1 MTHYWSQW
9 ELGNWCPLHWAVHE
23 GNFEFVEIMIRTPF
37 DFNTLRFDRFFLGDP
52 NLKCSYN
59 VLHKA
64 AMNGNMEIIKLILK
78 FADEKKIDIN
88 EKNELGRS
96 AIATAKDDPEVV
108 KLLLKHC
115 QYDGFDL
122 ENLGVNT
129 FACMAQLLIEKY
141 EQHEKE

>member
-1 MTHYWSQW
+1 MNVSDMDKLIDTELYANVTGLEPNWVSSNW

-64 AMNGNMEIIKLILK
+64 ANNGRIEIIKLILK
-78 FADEKKIDIN
+78 FAEEKIMSLVIQ
-88 EKNELGRS
+88 
-96 AIATAKDDPEVV
+96 
-108 KLLLKHC
+108 LLLPQPKMILKLYSFC
-115 QYDGFDL
+115 SSIASTMDPIWRIL
-122 ENLGVNT
+122 E
-129 FACMAQLLIEKY
+129 
-141 EQHEKE
+141 

>member
-1 MTHYWSQW
+1 MNW

-64 AMNGNMEIIKLILK
+64 ANNGRIEAHLEVCRGEKKMTSMKKMSLVIQLLLPQPKMILK
-78 FADEKKIDIN
+78 
-88 EKNELGRS
+88 L
-96 AIATAKDDPEVV
+96 
-108 KLLLKHC
+108 
-115 QYDGFDL
+115 
-122 ENLGVNT
+122 
-129 FACMAQLLIEKY
+129 
-141 EQHEKE
+141 